1 MPPLK
6 TTPKT
11 YGSLNP
17 LLNTPKVTT
26 PAVSGVPVNQPTRPV
41 ATTPTVT
48 APVNTRQSQIDSITA
63 QANAIKAQIPTATG
77 LTPSTTYGNNLAV
90 DSATSPLDTALMD
103 EINRNRTIRDTA
115 VSDEKIYRDKL
126 KQYQGQIDAVNQI
139 YREKI
144 NQSRIEGQGK
154 LGTGRAIQGRSGLLG
169 SDFAAAQNDTITQGN
184 NDILSGIYG
193 EQNAAIQ
200 TILGTARKDAQD
212 EAAAKRAAKEAGSAN
227 YLKFLGEQE
236 TRKSGRLD
244 NFIKSVGSTDLS
256 TISPT
261 NLAEV
266 AKSYGISVDT
276 LKSRVK
282 EAQDAQKSAAA
293 EADLKTRKS
302 EADIAKIE
310 ADIASGKLITIGEGT
325 TLYNTETGETFKNP
339 KTYAPSSNGTGGA
352 ILPVGGATPFVGQ
365 ANYNNLNAKQKTQAD
380 SLNNLVRSLNEYKTY
395 YEANPGS
402 FGGKFGNLV
411 GADSGLL
418 ETKLNSIIF
427 AAAQAEGTG
436 ALQAADRQVIEKIVP
451 NPTSLSGAFNTA
463 TKGGKSAN
471 VTRIEDQIKKYTD
484 NLAGFGLSPASL
496 PGASNATTPSTQT
509 LTSPDGKQE
518 VNVSDLTPAEL
529 KEAKDAGWL

>member
-1 MPPLK
+1 MA
-6 TTPKT
+6 TQT
-11 YGSLNP
+11 YGSTNP
-17 LLNTPKVTT
+17 LLK
-26 PAVSGVPVNQPTRPV
+26 
-41 ATTPTVT
+41 TPTAPAWN
-48 APVNTRQSQIDSITA
+48 APVQGPIKPVVAPKPRVVAPMPIDTRQSQIDSITA
-63 QANAIKAQIPTATG
+63 QANAIKAQTPTATG
-77 LTPSTTYGNNLAV
+77 LTPSTTYGANLAV
-90 DSATSPLDTALMD
+90 DSASNPADIAIMEEIARNKVARDANVND
-103 EINRNRTIRDTA
+103 EQ
-115 VSDEKIYRDKL
+115 IYRDKL
-126 KQYQGQIDAVNQI
+126 KQYQAQIDAVNQI

-184 NDILSGIYG
+184 NDILSGIQG

-200 TILGTARKDAQD
+200 TILGLARKDATD
-212 EAAAKRAAKEAGSAN
+212 EATAKRKAKEEGSAN
-227 YLKFLGEQE
+227 YLKFLGEQD

-244 NFIKSVGSTDLS
+244 NFIKSIGETDLS
-256 TISPT
+256 KVSLT

-282 EAQDAQKSAAA
+282 EAQDAQKAATA
-293 EADLKTRKS
+293 EADLKTRKG

-310 ADIASGKLITIGEGT
+310 ADIASGKLINLGEGNK
-325 TLYNTETGETFKNP
+325 LYNTETGEVVTYNP
-339 KTYAPSSNGTGGA
+339 KTYAPSSSGTGGA

-402 FGGKFGNLV
+402 FGGKFGNIV

-463 TKGGKSAN
+463 IKGGKSAN
-471 VTRIEDQIKKYTD
+471 VTRIEDQIQKYTA
-484 NLAGFGLSPASL
+484 NLAGYGLSPV
-496 PGASNATTPSTQT
+496 ND
-509 LTSPDGKQE
+509 TSEEDELRKQGYTE
-518 VNVSDLTPAEL
+518 AQIQQL
-529 KEAKDAGWL
+529 KNS

>member
-6 TTPKT
+6 QT

-48 APVNTRQSQIDSITA
+48 APVNTRQSQIDAITA
-63 QANAIKAQIPTATG
+63 QANAIKDQIPTATG
-77 LTPSTTYGNNLAV
+77 LTPSTTYGADLAV

-103 EINRNRTIRDTA
+103 EINRNRTIRDSV
-115 VSDEKIYRDKL
+115 VSDEKIYNQKL
-126 KQYQGQIDAVNQI
+126 KQYQAQIDAVNQI

-169 SDFAAAQNDTITQGN
+169 SDFASAQNDTITQGN
-184 NDILSGIYG
+184 NDILSGIQA

-200 TILGTARKDAQD
+200 TILGLARKDATD
-212 EAAAKRAAKEAGSAN
+212 EATAKRKAKEEGSAN

-244 NFIKSVGSTDLS
+244 NFIKSIGETDLS
-256 TISPT
+256 KVSPT

-276 LKSRVK
+276 LKTRVK

-293 EADLKTRKS
+293 EADLKSRKG

-339 KTYAPSSNGTGGA
+339 KTYAPSSSGTGGGGGIYGQLDYRTANAVIAQGNKFAESPIVKTYNNLISAGNLINGIDKNSTNPADHQAIIYNFAKALDPDSVVREGEYATIQKYSQGLASKYKGQINQAVNGTGFLSPQA
-352 ILPVGGATPFVGQ
+352 IQAIQDAT
-365 ANYNNLNAKQKTQAD
+365 ANRVKSYSPQYNNVKTQTAQ
-380 SLNNLVRSLNEYKTY
+380 RI
-395 YEANPGS
+395 
-402 FGGKFGNLV
+402 
-411 GADSGLL
+411 
-418 ETKLNSIIF
+418 NSIAGKDVANQVLLDF
-427 AAAQAEGTG
+427 EGGYQDPAA
-436 ALQAADRQVIEKIVP
+436 
-451 NPTSLSGAFNTA
+451 LSG
-463 TKGGKSAN
+463 GLESMSDEELM
-471 VTRIEDQIKKYTD
+471 R
-484 NLAGFGLSPASL
+484 LAG
-496 PGASNATTPSTQT
+496 Q
-509 LTSPDGKQE
+509 
-518 VNVSDLTPAEL
+518 
-529 KEAKDAGWL
+529 

>member
-1 MPPLK
+1 MPITK
-6 TTPKT
+6 QT

-41 ATTPTVT
+41 ATTPKVT

-90 DSATSPLDTALMD
+90 DSASNPADIAITEEIARNKVARDANVND
-103 EINRNRTIRDTA
+103 EQ
-115 VSDEKIYRDKL
+115 IYRDKL

-144 NQSRIEGQGK
+144 NQSQLQGQGK

-193 EQNAAIQ
+193 EQSAAIQ
-200 TILGTARKDAQD
+200 AIEGLARKDAQD
-212 EAAAKRAAKEAGSAN
+212 EATAKRAAKEAGSAN

-282 EAQDAQKSAAA
+282 EAQDAQKS
-293 EADLKTRKS
+293 E
-302 EADIAKIE
+302 IAKQEREGIFTLSE
-310 ADIASGKLITIGEGT
+310 GQSRYDAQGNVIASKGKTATPGSGSGSGSGTGSIPVSSAAQGIIDQINLGASLDDLIKG
-325 TLYNTETGETFKNP
+325 
-339 KTYAPSSNGTGGA
+339 SSN
-352 ILPVGGATPFVGQ
+352 
-365 ANYNNLNAKQKTQAD
+365 
-380 SLNNLVRSLNEYKTY
+380 
-395 YEANPGS
+395 
-402 FGGKFGNLV
+402 
-411 GADSGLL
+411 
-418 ETKLNSIIF
+418 
-427 AAAQAEGTG
+427 AAQALRNEVVRGLNAQGGRT
-436 ALQAADRQVIEKIVP
+436 DKD
-451 NPTSLSGAFNTA
+451 NAF
-463 TKGGKSAN
+463 
-471 VTRIEDQIKKYTD
+471 
-484 NLAGFGLSPASL
+484 
-496 PGASNATTPSTQT
+496 
-509 LTSPDGKQE
+509 
-518 VNVSDLTPAEL
+518 L
-529 KEAKDAGWL
+529 KEAKSVADSLIATNAQNALGGQSVRFGGQYTTAYGDAQARVSQLQSMLTRDNLGLLKGAMSDKDVAFINSMSSGLEGAGIQSESFIKERLDSIQQKLADKIAQSTVAPKTTNPVNQTPTKTDPLGLGI